1 MNEEECGEAARRA
14 LKKSR
19 MRNIAKTLEE
29 KIHMKVEVVVDTDEA
44 AKVFGEEPQK
54 KLPVIPRQCIDDGVE
69 GLARAMFSIPPS
81 ITLCS
86 NRLYKQ
92 DDVEESLIHEMIHA
106 YDYLVQK
113 KDLADCEELACS
125 EIRSNREGE
134 CRGNW
139 IFERFRRRCT
149 RLNAINATKSI
160 FPERASECVLK
171 MFEKCYKDESPMRDE
186 DVEVVRGNTF
196 EGIHENTYGSTA
208 SKKK

>member
-14 LKKSR
+14 LKKPRTS
-19 MRNIAKTLEE
+19 NIVKTLEDAMS
-29 KIHMKVEVVVDTDEA
+29 MKVEVVVGTDEA
-44 AKVFGEEPQK
+44 MKVFSESPQK
-54 KLPVIPRQCIDDGVE
+54 RLPVISRRCIDDGVE
-69 GLARAMFSIPPS
+69 GLARAMFAIPPS

-92 DDVEESLIHEMIHA
+92 ADVEDSLMHEMIHA
-106 YDYLVQK
+106 YDYLVRK
-113 KDLADCEELACS
+113 MDLKDCEELACS

-149 RLNAINATKSI
+149 RLNAINATKSM

-171 MFEKCYKDESPMRDE
+171 MFEKCYKDESPMSHE
-186 DVEVVRGNTF
+186 DTTVVKT
-196 EGIHENTYGSTA
+196 TTP
-208 SKKK
+208 